1 MLGTTSSR
9 ISDQLRDIYSIFR
22 CYWNVATYKWKVH
35 NRKIKMYGIYVLL
48 INLYLVLYL
57 QISVLIKL
65 MEFILTRLIVPAITH
80 VQVA

>member
-1 MLGTTSSR
+1 
-9 ISDQLRDIYSIFR
+9 
-22 CYWNVATYKWKVH
+22 
-35 NRKIKMYGIYVLL
+35 MYGIYVLL